1 MTHGMK
7 DSHNRGHYFST
18 SAAVR
23 RAVVAAYEA
32 KRCPLE
38 GCIQEIPA
46 LNPTWTEFNLRSTF
60 FGAAAGAVLALDALD
75 WIVFD
80 MPDLVPIKS
89 ITVFGMISF
98 RRTILS
104 SGGC

>member
-60 FGAAAGAVLALDALD
+60 FGAVLALDALD

-80 MPDLVPIKS
+80 MPDWSRSRVLRS
-89 ITVFGMISF
+89 
-98 RRTILS
+98 LA
-104 SGGC
+104 